1 MPEASSRDR
10 DKRERRTVRVRL
22 VPMSETDYA
31 EFLDWSIADYAEAQI
46 RAEAWTAEDA
56 RQLSEDVF
64 RRLLP
69 DGLSTPKQHLCT
81 IVDEAL
87 GEGVGFLWY
96 GPREEES
103 GQYVVLYQFVILEP
117 YRRQGY
123 GTVALRALDDQVRE
137 LGMDRVVLHVFG
149 HNEAARALYRKAG
162 YVERNVTM
170 VRRLGG

>member
-10 DKRERRTVRVRL
+10 EGTEERTVLVRL
-22 VPMSETDYA
+22 APMSETDYA
-31 EFLDWSIADYAEAQI
+31 GFLDWSIADYAEAQI

-56 RQLSEDVF
+56 RQLSEAAF
-64 RRLLP
+64 QRLLP
-69 DGLSTPKQHLCT
+69 DGLSTPNQHLCT

-87 GEGVGFLWY
+87 GEDVGFLWY

-103 GQYVVLYQFVILEP
+103 GQYVILYQFVILEP

-123 GTVALRALDDQVRE
+123 GTAALQALEDRARE

-149 HNEAARALYRKAG
+149 QNEAARALYRKAG

>member
-1 MPEASSRDR
+1 MPETGSRDG
-10 DKRERRTVRVRL
+10 EGMESRTVTVRL
-22 VPMSETDYA
+22 VPMSEADYA

-46 RAEAWTAEDA
+46 QAETWRAEDA
-56 RQLSEDVF
+56 RHLAEGAFQ
-64 RRLLP
+64 RLLP
-69 DGLSTPKQHLCT
+69 DGLSTPMQHLCT

-87 GEGVGFLWY
+87 GEDVGFLWY

-103 GQYVVLYQFVILEP
+103 GQYVILYQFVILEP

-123 GTVALRALDDQVRE
+123 GTAALQALEDRARE

-149 HNEAARALYRKAG
+149 QNEAARALYRKAG